1 MELLYNRLLQA
12 AYLDVKVKNRHRP
25 FSIASSLRNQSIM
38 WILTLAHARAVVVV
52 VIMCLSVCLFVTGLL
67 LVYQPCRLPYG
78 WYIYKLLEVNNKL
91 DSEIVLEPLS
101 LKVTIT

>member
-12 AYLDVKVKNRHRP
+12 AYLDVKVSSRRRP
-25 FSIASSLRNQSIM
+25 FSRASSLRNQSIM
-38 WILTLAHARAVVVV
+38 WILTLAHTWAVVVV
-52 VIMCLSVCLFVTGLL
+52 VIMCLFVTGLL

-91 DSEIVLEPLS
+91 GLEIVLEPLS